1 MKKLGMKKNRWEN
14 LDLLTITL
22 KENKQDVIIFVNSEF
37 FFRSLTYT
45 LQKIELG
52 YHTSGFLEKIWD
64 LIAQKKYKDAY
75 HLLMKLESDN
85 EYINYT
91 RFVVFLFLGKDAF
104 PFLRECILQKSHEN
118 DDNYRIYLELYS
130 IFDEELD
137 TISLMEMLSPEKEI
151 LAISSKS
158 YNGLYLKFLSDIRL
172 GEFKKAKK
180 SLSCCITMK
189 PDSFHLM
196 ILEQLLKLVLK
207 KEEEL
212 EKKKKKQER
221 ELEKERCEKFISLIK
236 EKDYSNAKKQVE
248 LILSYRNVAHKNSYV
263 YQLFW
268 ELLEMILIFKNDITF
283 EIPEVSY
290 TYKKESDAFYTFLEA
305 ISVGDF
311 KVALK
316 VGKKCRN
323 KTIDPSE
330 PKLKVGTYLVI
341 LEDLLSGVS
350 ARVEE
355 QETIYRI
362 VQNNIQR
369 GHFVHAL
376 ELYQNNKIRLSN
388 YQSQLLMDL
397 FQSGITIERK
407 EISFQELYYEED
419 KKEEKVEQ
427 ISIEDIPPV
436 KEKKLTIEDIAMNQ
450 ADISIDEKRVEA
462 KEEKNSKEES
472 LKEEIFYPVEPLLKH
487 IEPNHEYFIYFTK
500 CLEFGQYEE
509 ARYWLTQFG
518 GLLKTN
524 QIQKRLD
531 HYYYMIEVSYSESLE
546 EKNLI
551 TKKEELYSLAYNA
564 VRNYD
569 YEKSITYLEYYMKM
583 DSCRNNKALILKG
596 YAYRKMGKYENA
608 IECFIQANSISPTP
622 DAYYFLGDIYYKQH
636 RFKDA
641 IFCYITY
648 NEFYPKENI
657 TVYLNLS
664 ECYRKLN
671 NSKKVLKYLKMA
683 DEINTSQGRGLNL
696 KNRILR
702 AEMTNQKKEK
712 FRLERIEKKNC

>member
-22 KENKQDVIIFVNSEF
+22 KEKNQEITIFVNSEF

-45 LQKIELG
+45 LQKKEKG
-52 YHTSGFLEKIWD
+52 YHTSGILEEVWDFLI
-64 LIAQKKYKDAY
+64 QKKYKEAY
-75 HLLMKLESDN
+75 NLLMKIESN
-85 EYINYT
+85 NAYINYT

-104 PFLRECILQKSHEN
+104 PFLKECILEGVHEN
-118 DDNYRIYLELYS
+118 DDDYRIYLELYS
-130 IFDEELD
+130 KFDEDLD
-137 TISLMEMLSPEKEI
+137 TTSLMELLSPAKERV
-151 LAISSKS
+151 AISPKS
-158 YNGLYLKFLSDIRL
+158 YNGMYLKLLADIRS

-180 SLSCCITMK
+180 TLSICSTMK
-189 PDSFHLM
+189 PDSFHLI
-196 ILEQLLKLVLK
+196 ILDQLLKLVLK

-212 EKKKKKQER
+212 EKKKKIQEK
-221 ELEKERCEKFISLIK
+221 ELEKERCEKFISFIK
-236 EKDYSNAKKQVE
+236 EKDYPKAKEQAE
-248 LILSYRNVAHKNSYV
+248 LILSYRNIAHKNSYV

-268 ELLEMILIFKNDITF
+268 ELLEMLLTFKNDITF

-316 VGKKCRN
+316 VGKRCRN
-323 KTIDPSE
+323 KAIDSSE
-330 PKLKVGTYLVI
+330 PKLKVSIYLMI

-350 ARVEE
+350 KRVEE

-369 GHFVHAL
+369 GHFIHAL
-376 ELYQNNKIRLSN
+376 ELYQNNKIVLSN
-388 YQSQLLMDL
+388 YQSQLLIDL

-407 EISFQELYYEED
+407 EIPFQELYHGEGE
-419 KKEEKVEQ
+419 KEESKVEQ

-436 KEKKLTIEDIAMNQ
+436 EEKKLTIEDIAIDQ
-450 ADISIDEKRVEA
+450 PDIS
-462 KEEKNSKEES
+462 KEEKPKEAPS
-472 LKEEIFYPVEPLLKH
+472 KEEIFYPVEPLLKH
-487 IEPNHEYFIYFTK
+487 IEPNHEYFVYFTK

-518 GLLKTN
+518 TLLKTN

-531 HYYYMIEVSYSESLE
+531 HYYYLIEVSYSESMD
-546 EKNLI
+546 EKNL
-551 TKKEELYSLAYNA
+551 TAKKEELYTLAYNA

-569 YEKSITYLEYYMKM
+569 YEKAITYLDYYAKM

-596 YAYRKMGKYENA
+596 YAYRKMGRYEDA
-608 IECFIQANSISPTP
+608 IECFIQANTISPNP

-636 RFKDA
+636 HFREA

-664 ECYRKLN
+664 ECYRRLN
-671 NSKKVLKYLKMA
+671 NSKKVLKYLKIA
-683 DEINTSQGRGLNL
+683 DEINVNQNRGLNL

-702 AEMTNQKKEK
+702 TEMSNRKREK
-712 FRLERIEKKNC
+712 FRLEKNEKKNENC